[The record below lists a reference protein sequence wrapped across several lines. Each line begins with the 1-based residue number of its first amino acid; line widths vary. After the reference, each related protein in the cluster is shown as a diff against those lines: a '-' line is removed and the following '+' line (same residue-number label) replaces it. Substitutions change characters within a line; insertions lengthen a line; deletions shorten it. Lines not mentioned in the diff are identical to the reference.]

1 MASTTT
7 ETTVSVHP
15 LDSLSAVEI
24 ARAWEIVRTERALG
38 PRVRVIFVMLLEP
51 TKKVVLQHR
60 PGDAVE
66 RAAFVVLVDS
76 ATGKTYEAVVSV
88 SAGRVLSWEH
98 VPGVQPAIV
107 LDEFVDCEAAVR
119 ADPRWQ
125 EAMRKRGVTDLS
137 LAMVDCWSAGNFGF
151 PEDAGRRLVRALT
164 WVRRHAQDNGYARP
178 VANLLTVV
186 DLNAMQVVAVEDG
199 GVIPLPSE
207 DGNYSPE
214 TAGTRAGLKP
224 VEIRQPEGPSF
235 ELAGHEVRW
244 QKWRMRIGFTP
255 REGLVLHTVSYED
268 QGRERPVLYRASIA
282 DMVVPYGDPRPT
294 YFHRNAFDVGEYGIG
309 TLANAL
315 QNGCDCLG
323 EIRYLDAVVNDGQG
337 RPATLANAICLHEED
352 AGILWKHV
360 DWRLGTTEVRRS
372 RRLVVSSISTVGNY
386 EYGFYWYFYLDG
398 TIQLEVKL
406 TGVISNG
413 AERPGDKPRWG
424 EMVAPGV
431 YGPIH
436 QHFFNARLDMMVD
449 GPDNSVYEVNTVAD
463 APGPENPH
471 HNAFHAEATLL
482 ASEAQAQRLLDPLA
496 GRFWK
501 VVNPSARNRLGEPVA
516 YKLMPG
522 ENVRPFAGPEASV
535 IKRAGFMTR
544 HLWVTRHDP
553 RERYAAG
560 EYPNQHPGGAGLPT
574 YVQDD
579 APLENTD
586 VVLWYTFG
594 AHHVVRPEDWPVMPV
609 VTIGFM
615 LKPAGFF
622 DRNPALDVPRPMH
635 CRSEGGAAPLPNLP
649 PKADCAG

>member
-1 MASTTT
+1 MASITTT
-7 ETTVSVHP
+7 SRSAHP
-15 LDSLSAVEI
+15 LDPLSATEI
-24 ARAWEIVRTERALG
+24 ERAWEIVRTERALG
-38 PRVRVIFVMLLEP
+38 PRVRVIFIMLHEP
-51 TKKVVLQHR
+51 AKKIVFAYR
-60 PGDAVE
+60 PGDSVE

-76 ATGKTYEAVVSV
+76 VPGKTYEAVVSL
-88 SAGRVLSWEH
+88 SEGRVLSWEH
-98 VPGVQPAIV
+98 VPGAQPAIV

-151 PEDAGRRLVRALT
+151 PEDEGRRLVRALT

-186 DLNAMQVVAVEDG
+186 DLNTMQVVAVEDG
-199 GVIPLPSE
+199 GVVPLPPE

-255 REGLVLHTVSYED
+255 REGLVLHSVSYED

-337 RPATLANAICLHEED
+337 RPVTLANAICLHEED

-449 GPDNSVYEVNTVAD
+449 GPDNSVYEINTVAD

-482 ASEAQAQRLLDPLA
+482 ASEARAQRLLDPLA

-501 VVNPSARNRLGEPVA
+501 VVNPSVRNRLGEPVA

-522 ENVRPFAGPEASV
+522 ENVLPFAGPEASV
-535 IKRAGFMTR
+535 TKRAAFMTR

-574 YVQDD
+574 YVRDD

-586 VVLWYTFG
+586 VVVWYTFG
-594 AHHVVRPEDWPVMPV
+594 AHHIVRPEDWPVMPV
-609 VTIGFM
+609 ATIGFM
-615 LKPAGFF
+615 LKPVGFF
-622 DRNPALDVPRPMH
+622 DRNPALDVPRP
-635 CRSEGGAAPLPNLP
+635 LPHG
-649 PKADCAG
+649 DCCNSS

>member
-1 MASTTT
+1 MTAIATSPLTGAPPST
-7 ETTVSVHP
+7 HP
-15 LDSLSAVEI
+15 LDPLTAGELE
-24 ARAWEIVRTERALG
+24 RAWEIVRAEKAAVLG
-38 PRVRVIFVMLLEP
+38 PQVRVIFVMLHEP
-51 TKKVVLQHR
+51 PKDVVLRHR
-60 PGDAVE
+60 AGDAVD
-66 RAAFVVLVDS
+66 RAAFVVLIDS
-76 ATGKTYEAVVSV
+76 GAGRTYEAVVGL
-88 SAGRVLSWEH
+88 ADGRVRSWEH
-98 VPGVQPAIV
+98 VAGAQPAIV
-107 LDEFVDCEAAVR
+107 LDEFVECEAAVR

-125 EAMRKRGVTDLS
+125 AAMRRRGVTDFS
-137 LAMVDCWSAGNFGF
+137 LAMVDSWSAGNFGF
-151 PEDAGRRLVRALT
+151 PEDEGRRLVRALT
-164 WVRRHAQDNGYARP
+164 WVRRHAEDNGYARP

-186 DLNAMQVVAVEDG
+186 DLNAMQVLAVEDG
-199 GVIPLPSE
+199 GVVPLPPE
-207 DGNYSPE
+207 DASYSAE
-214 TAGTRAGLKP
+214 VAGARTDVRP
-224 VEIRQPEGPSF
+224 IEIRQPEGPSF
-235 ELAGHEVRW
+235 TLAGHELAW

-255 REGLVLHTVSYED
+255 REGLVLHTVTYAD
-268 QGRERPVLYRASIA
+268 GGRERPVLYRASIA

-315 QNGCDCLG
+315 VNGCDCLG

-337 RPATLANAICLHEED
+337 RAVTLPNAICIHEED

-386 EYGFYWYFYLDG
+386 EYGFYWYFYQDG
-398 TIQLEVKL
+398 TIQLEVKM

-413 AERPGDKPRWG
+413 AEPAGAAKPRWG

-449 GPDNSVYEVNTVAD
+449 GPENSVYEVNTVAD
-463 APGPENPH
+463 PPGPENPH
-471 HNAFHAEATLL
+471 ANAFHAEATLL
-482 ASEAQAQRLLDPLA
+482 RSEKHAARVVDPLA
-496 GRFWK
+496 ARFWK
-501 VVNPSARNRLGEPVA
+501 VVNPSVRNRMGEPVA

-522 ENVRPFAGPEASV
+522 ENVRPFAGAEASV
-535 IKRAGFMTR
+535 TRRAGFMTK

-560 EYPNQHPGGAGLPT
+560 EYPNQHAGGAGLPA
-574 YVQDD
+574 YVADD

-586 VVLWYTFG
+586 LVLWYTFG

-622 DRNPALDVPRPMH
+622 DRNPGLDVPPPSPH
-635 CRSEGGAAPLPNLP
+635 GGCCHP
-649 PKADCAG
+649 G

>member
-1 MASTTT
+1 MTSP
-7 ETTVSVHP
+7 VHP
-15 LDSLSAVEI
+15 LDPLSAAEI
-24 ARAWEIVRTERALG
+24 ERAWEIVRTARALG
-38 PRVRVIFVMLLEP
+38 PRVRVIFIMLHEPAKKIVLE
-51 TKKVVLQHR
+51 HR
-60 PGDAVE
+60 AGDAVE

-76 ATGKTYEAVVSV
+76 VPGKTYEAVVSL
-88 SAGRVLSWEH
+88 AQGRVLSWEH
-98 VPGVQPAIV
+98 VPGAQPAIV
-107 LDEFVDCEAAVR
+107 QDEFVDCEAAVR
-119 ADPRWQ
+119 ADARWQ
-125 EAMRKRGVTDLS
+125 EAMRRRGITDLS
-137 LAMVDCWSAGNFGF
+137 LTMVDCWSAGNFGF
-151 PEDAGRRLVRALT
+151 PEDEGRRLVRALT

-199 GVIPLPSE
+199 GVIPLPPE
-207 DGNYSPE
+207 DANYSPE
-214 TAGTRAGLKP
+214 AAGTRAGLKP

-235 ELAGHEVRW
+235 ELAGHELRW
-244 QKWRMRIGFTP
+244 QRWRMRIGFTP

-337 RPATLANAICLHEED
+337 RPVTLANAICLHEED
-352 AGILWKHV
+352 AGILWKHF

-386 EYGFYWYFYLDG
+386 EYGFYWYFSLDG

-413 AERPGDKPRWG
+413 AEPPGSKPRWG

-436 QHFFNARLDMMVD
+436 QHFFSARLDMMVD

-501 VVNPSARNRLGEPVA
+501 VVNPSVRNRLGEPVA

-522 ENVRPFAGPEASV
+522 ENVLPFAGPEASV
-535 IKRAGFMTR
+535 TKRAAFMTR

-574 YVQDD
+574 YVRDD

-594 AHHVVRPEDWPVMPV
+594 AHHIVRPEDWPVMPV
-609 VTIGFM
+609 TTIGFM
-615 LKPAGFF
+615 LKPVGFF
-622 DRNPALDVPRPMH
+622 DRNPALDVPRPMPH
-635 CRSEGGAAPLPNLP
+635 GECCS
-649 PKADCAG
+649 

>member
-1 MASTTT
+1 MAST
-7 ETTVSVHP
+7 VHP
-15 LDSLSAVEI
+15 LDPLSAAEI
-24 ARAWEIVRTERALG
+24 TRAWDIVRTERALG
-38 PRVRVIFVMLLEP
+38 PRVRVIFIMLHEP
-51 TKKVVLQHR
+51 DKKIVLAHR

-76 ATGKTYEAVVSV
+76 GPGKTYEAVVSL
-88 SAGRVLSWEH
+88 SGSRVLSWEH
-98 VPGVQPAIV
+98 VPGAQPAIV

-125 EAMRKRGVTDLS
+125 AAMRRRGITDLS
-137 LAMVDCWSAGNFGF
+137 LAMVDSWSAGNFGF
-151 PEDAGRRLVRALT
+151 PQDEGRRLVRALT

-199 GVIPLPSE
+199 EVVPLPPE

-214 TAGTRAGLKP
+214 AAGTRAGLKP

-235 ELAGHEVRW
+235 ELAGHELRW
-244 QKWRMRIGFTP
+244 QRWRMRIGFTP

-309 TLANAL
+309 TLANSL
-315 QNGCDCLG
+315 ENGCDCLG

-337 RPATLANAICLHEED
+337 RPVTLANAICLHEED

-386 EYGFYWYFYLDG
+386 EYGFYWYFHLDG

-413 AERPGDKPRWG
+413 AEPPGVKPRWG

-501 VVNPSARNRLGEPVA
+501 VVNPSVRNRLGEPVA

-522 ENVRPFAGPEASV
+522 ENVRPFAGPEAAV
-535 IKRAGFMTR
+535 TKRAAFMTR

-574 YVQDD
+574 YVRDD

-609 VTIGFM
+609 ATIGFM

-622 DRNPALDVPRPMH
+622 DRNPALDVPRPTPNGH
-635 CRSEGGAAPLPNLP
+635 CCHSDGPGS
-649 PKADCAG
+649 

>member
-1 MASTTT
+1 MASAI
-7 ETTVSVHP
+7 HP
-15 LDSLSAVEI
+15 LDPLSAVEI
-24 ARAWEIVRTERALG
+24 ERAWEIVRAERAPE
-38 PRVRVIFVMLLEP
+38 PRIRVIFIMLHEP
-51 TKKVVLQHR
+51 AKKVVLAHR

-76 ATGKTYEAVVSV
+76 AAGKTYEAVVSLTQ
-88 SAGRVLSWEH
+88 ARVLSWEH
-98 VPGVQPAIV
+98 VPGAQPAIV
-107 LDEFVDCEAAVR
+107 LDEFVECEAAVR

-125 EAMRKRGVTDLS
+125 EAMRRRGVTDFT
-137 LAMVDCWSAGNFGF
+137 LAMVDAWSAGNFGF
-151 PEDAGRRLVRALT
+151 PQDEGRRLVRTLT

-186 DLNAMQVVAVEDG
+186 DLNAMAVVAVEDG
-199 GVIPLPSE
+199 GVVPLPPE
-207 DGNYSPE
+207 DANYTAE
-214 TAGTRAGLKP
+214 AAGTRSGLRP

-235 ELAGHEVRW
+235 ELAGHELRW

-255 REGLVLHTVSYED
+255 REGLVLHTISYED
-268 QGRERPVLYRASIA
+268 QERERPVVYRASVA

-337 RPATLANAICLHEED
+337 RAVTLPNAICLHEED

-386 EYGFYWYFYLDG
+386 EYGFYWYFYQDG

-413 AERPGDKPRWG
+413 AERVGEKPRWG
-424 EMVAPGV
+424 ELVAPGV

-449 GPDNSVYEVNTVAD
+449 GPDNSVYEINTVAD
-463 APGPENPH
+463 PPGPENPH

-482 ASEAQAQRLLDPLA
+482 ASEARAQRILDPLA

-501 VVNPSARNRLGEPVA
+501 IVNPSVRNRLGEPVA

-522 ENVRPFAGPEASV
+522 ENVLPFAGPEASV
-535 IKRAGFMTR
+535 TKRAGFMTR

-560 EYPNQHPGGAGLPT
+560 DYPNQHAGGAGLPS
-574 YVQDD
+574 YVRDD

-586 VVLWYTFG
+586 VVVWYTFG

-622 DRNPALDVPRPMH
+622 DRNPALDVPRPMAH
-635 CRSEGGAAPLPNLP
+635 GECCHSEGGSAPLPNLP
-649 PKADCAG
+649 PEADRAG

>member
-1 MASTTT
+1 MVPTP
-7 ETTVSVHP
+7 HP
-15 LDSLSAVEI
+15 LDPLSAAEI
-24 ARAWEIVRTERALG
+24 ERAWEIVRTERALG
-38 PRVRVIFVMLLEP
+38 PRVRVIFIMLQEP
-51 TKKVVLQHR
+51 AKKIVFAYR
-60 PGDAVE
+60 PGDSVE

-76 ATGKTYEAVVSV
+76 VPGKTYEAVVSL
-88 SAGRVLSWEH
+88 SERRVLSWEH
-98 VPGVQPAIV
+98 VPGAQPAIV

-151 PEDAGRRLVRALT
+151 PEDEGRRLVRALT

-199 GVIPLPSE
+199 GVIPLPPE

-214 TAGTRAGLKP
+214 TAGTRAGLRP

-323 EIRYLDAVVNDGQG
+323 EIRYLDGVVNDGQG
-337 RPATLANAICLHEED
+337 RPVRLANAICLHEED

-482 ASEAQAQRLLDPLA
+482 ASEAQAQRILDPLA

-501 VVNPSARNRLGEPVA
+501 VVNPSVRNRLGEPVA

-522 ENVRPFAGPEASV
+522 ENVLPFAGPEASV
-535 IKRAGFMTR
+535 TKRAAFMTR

-574 YVQDD
+574 YVRDD

-594 AHHVVRPEDWPVMPV
+594 AHHIVRPEDWPVMPV
-609 VTIGFM
+609 ATIGFM
-615 LKPAGFF
+615 LKPVGFF
-622 DRNPALDVPRPMH
+622 DRNPALDVPRPMPH
-635 CRSEGGAAPLPNLP
+635 GECCNSG
-649 PKADCAG
+649 

>member
-1 MASTTT
+1 MVST
-7 ETTVSVHP
+7 VHP
-15 LDSLSAVEI
+15 LDPLSAAEI
-24 ARAWEIVRTERALG
+24 ERAWEIVRTERALG
-38 PRVRVIFVMLLEP
+38 PRVRAIFIMLHEP
-51 TKKVVLQHR
+51 AKKVVLAHR

-66 RAAFVVLVDS
+66 RAAFVVLIDS
-76 ATGKTYEAVVSV
+76 GPGKTYEAVVSL

-98 VPGVQPAIV
+98 VPGAQPAIV
-107 LDEFVDCEAAVR
+107 QDEFVDCEAAVR

-125 EAMRKRGVTDLS
+125 AALRERGVADPS

-151 PEDAGRRLVRALT
+151 PEDEGRRLVRALT
-164 WVRRHAQDNGYARP
+164 WVRRYAQDNGYARP

-186 DLNAMQVVAVEDG
+186 DLNTMQVVAVEDG
-199 GVIPLPSE
+199 GVVPLPPE
-207 DGNYSPE
+207 DANYTPE
-214 TAGTRAGLKP
+214 AAGTRAGLRP

-235 ELAGHEVRW
+235 ELAGHELRW
-244 QKWRMRIGFTP
+244 QRWRMRIGFTP
-255 REGLVLHTVSYED
+255 REGLVLHTVGYED

-309 TLANAL
+309 TLANSL

-323 EIRYLDAVVNDGQG
+323 EIRYLDAVVNDGRG
-337 RPATLANAICLHEED
+337 RPVTLANAICLHEED
-352 AGILWKHV
+352 AGILWKHF

-413 AERPGDKPRWG
+413 AEPAGSTPRWG

-463 APGPENPH
+463 PPGPENPH

-482 ASEAQAQRLLDPLA
+482 ASEARAQRLLDPLA

-501 VVNPSARNRLGEPVA
+501 VVNPSVRNRLGEPVG

-522 ENVRPFAGPEASV
+522 ENVRPFAGPAASV
-535 IKRAGFMTR
+535 TKRAAFMTR

-560 EYPNQHPGGAGLPT
+560 EYPNQHPGGAGLPA
-574 YVQDD
+574 YVRDD

-594 AHHVVRPEDWPVMPV
+594 AHHIVRPEDWPVMPV
-609 VTIGFM
+609 TTIGFM
-615 LKPAGFF
+615 LKPVGFF
-622 DRNPALDVPRPMH
+622 DRNPALDLPRPT
-635 CRSEGGAAPLPNLP
+635 PNGE
-649 PKADCAG
+649 CCH

>member
-1 MASTTT
+1 MVST
-7 ETTVSVHP
+7 VHP
-15 LDSLSAVEI
+15 LDPLSAAEI
-24 ARAWEIVRTERALG
+24 ERAWEIVRTERALG
-38 PRVRVIFVMLLEP
+38 PRVRAIFIMLHEP
-51 TKKVVLQHR
+51 AKKVVLAHR

-76 ATGKTYEAVVSV
+76 GPGKTYEAVVSL

-98 VPGVQPAIV
+98 VPGAQPAIV
-107 LDEFVDCEAAVR
+107 QDEFVDCEAAVR

-125 EAMRKRGVTDLS
+125 AALRERGVADPS

-151 PEDAGRRLVRALT
+151 PEDEGRRLVRALT
-164 WVRRHAQDNGYARP
+164 WVRRDAQDNGYARP

-186 DLNAMQVVAVEDG
+186 ELNTMQVVAVEDG
-199 GVIPLPSE
+199 GVVPLPPE
-207 DGNYSPE
+207 DANYTPE
-214 TAGTRAGLKP
+214 AAGTRAGLRP

-235 ELAGHEVRW
+235 ELAGHELRW
-244 QKWRMRIGFTP
+244 QRWRMRIGFTP
-255 REGLVLHTVSYED
+255 REGLVLHTVGYED

-309 TLANAL
+309 TLANSL

-323 EIRYLDAVVNDGQG
+323 EIRYLDAVVNDGRG
-337 RPATLANAICLHEED
+337 RPVTLANAICLHEED
-352 AGILWKHV
+352 AGILWKHF

-413 AERPGDKPRWG
+413 AEPVGSTPRWG

-463 APGPENPH
+463 PPGPENPH

-482 ASEAQAQRLLDPLA
+482 ASEGQAQRLLDPLA

-501 VVNPSARNRLGEPVA
+501 VVNPSVRNRLGEPVA

-535 IKRAGFMTR
+535 TQRAAFMTR

-560 EYPNQHPGGAGLPT
+560 EYPNQHPGGAGLPA
-574 YVQDD
+574 YVRDD

-609 VTIGFM
+609 TTIGFM
-615 LKPAGFF
+615 LKPVGFF
-622 DRNPALDVPRPMH
+622 DRNPALDLPRPTPH
-635 CRSEGGAAPLPNLP
+635 GEC
-649 PKADCAG
+649 CH

>member
-1 MASTTT
+1 MTSP
-7 ETTVSVHP
+7 VHP
-15 LDSLSAVEI
+15 LDPLSAAEI
-24 ARAWEIVRTERALG
+24 ERAWEIVRTARALG
-38 PRVRVIFVMLLEP
+38 PRVRVIFIMLHEPAKKIVLE
-51 TKKVVLQHR
+51 HR

-76 ATGKTYEAVVSV
+76 VPGKTYEAVVSL
-88 SAGRVLSWEH
+88 AQGRVLSWEH
-98 VPGVQPAIV
+98 VPGAQPAIV
-107 LDEFVDCEAAVR
+107 QDEFVDCEAAVR
-119 ADPRWQ
+119 ADARWQ
-125 EAMRKRGVTDLS
+125 EAMRRRGITDLS
-137 LAMVDCWSAGNFGF
+137 LTMVDCWSAGNFGF
-151 PEDAGRRLVRALT
+151 PEDEGRRLVRALT

-199 GVIPLPSE
+199 GVIPLPPE
-207 DGNYSPE
+207 DANYSPE
-214 TAGTRAGLKP
+214 AAGTRAGLKP

-235 ELAGHEVRW
+235 ELAGHELRW
-244 QKWRMRIGFTP
+244 QRWRMRIGFTP

-337 RPATLANAICLHEED
+337 RPVTLANAICLHEED
-352 AGILWKHV
+352 AGILWKHF

-386 EYGFYWYFYLDG
+386 EYGFYWYFSLDG

-413 AERPGDKPRWG
+413 AEPPGSKPRWG

-436 QHFFNARLDMMVD
+436 QHFFSARLDMMVD

-501 VVNPSARNRLGEPVA
+501 VVNPSVRNRLGEPVA

-522 ENVRPFAGPEASV
+522 ENVLPFAGPEASV
-535 IKRAGFMTR
+535 TKRAAFMTR

-574 YVQDD
+574 YVRDD

-594 AHHVVRPEDWPVMPV
+594 AHHIVRPEDWPVMPV
-609 VTIGFM
+609 TTIGFM
-615 LKPAGFF
+615 LKPVGFF
-622 DRNPALDVPRPMH
+622 DRNPALDVPRPMPH
-635 CRSEGGAAPLPNLP
+635 GECCS
-649 PKADCAG
+649 